1 MLITIFAT
9 RIIFY
14 SISIL
19 IGDCMEKKDLSV
31 IDDLSLQA
39 IKNSLRL

>member
-1 MLITIFAT
+1 LSMLITIFAT

-19 IGDCMEKKDLSV
+19 IGYCMEKIQDLTIWKKRIWV
-31 IDDLSLQA
+31 
-39 IKNSLRL
+39 